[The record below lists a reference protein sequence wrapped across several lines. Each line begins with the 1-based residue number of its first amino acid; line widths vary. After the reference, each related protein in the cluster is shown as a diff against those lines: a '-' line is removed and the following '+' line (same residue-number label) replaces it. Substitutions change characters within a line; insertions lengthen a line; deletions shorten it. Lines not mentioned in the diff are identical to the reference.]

1 MHEGHLTKT
10 IIEVVKREFAALGG
24 KRLKS
29 VTLKLGEA
37 SGIEPE
43 SVRFYLS
50 QFLKDP
56 AMQATEVVIE
66 RAKGTG
72 VEVVSIETE

>member
-10 IIEVVKREFAALGG
+10 IIEVVKREFAAMGG

-29 VTLKLGEA
+29 VTLQVGDA

-56 AMQATEVVIE
+56 AMQDAEVVIE
-66 RAKGTG
+66 DAEGTG
-72 VEVVSIETE
+72 IEVVSIEAE